1 MVLGTGLVGLGVVG
15 LVVVVGVVLL
25 MWAWPW
31 RAWLHGHGV
40 FIRFAVFVVFVVFVD
55 MCSLVGL
62 IVPSLSPRLRVSGL
76 VPVRDPRHMIV
87 IQVHVAVAQPMRVQF
102 G

>member
-1 MVLGTGLVGLGVVG
+1 MVLGIGLVIVIGIIDGLVGP
-15 LVVVVGVVLL
+15 
-25 MWAWPW
+25 WPW

-40 FIRFAVFVVFVVFVD
+40 FIGFVD
-55 MCSLVGL
+55 MCYN
-62 IVPSLSPRLRVSGL
+62 SLSPRLRVPGL
-76 VPVRDPRHMIV
+76 VPIRAPRPVLVV

>member
-1 MVLGTGLVGLGVVG
+1 MVLGIGLVIVIGIIDGL
-15 LVVVVGVVLL
+15 LL
-25 MWAWPW
+25 RTWAWPW

-40 FIRFAVFVVFVVFVD
+40 IVLVLVLVLVFIVFVD
-55 MCSLVGL
+55 MCYG
-62 IVPSLSPRLRVSGL
+62 LSPRLRMPGL
-76 VPVRDPRHMIV
+76 VPVRAPRHVLVI